1 MKKKKKSTYYVTN
14 ADLLPEMKKFRE
26 TGIASEELGR
36 MLMKIANNLSN
47 SGNFA
52 GYSWKRDMVSE
63 ALLTCIK
70 YSKNFDPEKGKNPF
84 AYLTQICRHTFINF
98 TKKQKR
104 HSVIKDQCYK
114 GADKFTEKHGDHFAC
129 KGINY
134 ELLVE

>member
-1 MKKKKKSTYYVTN
+1 MKKKNYYVTN
-14 ADLLPEMKKFRE
+14 EELLPEMRKFRE

-36 MLMKIANNLSN
+36 MFMKIANNLSN

-52 GYSWKRDMVSE
+52 GYTWKRDMVCE

-98 TKKQKR
+98 TKKQKK
-104 HSVIKDQCYK
+104 HSIIKDQCYK
-114 GADKFTEKHGDHFAC
+114 GADKFTEKHSDCFAC